1 MSRIDRVFEEL
12 GQLYELN
19 REIRRSVWLDT
30 GKPVHAGRECPTP
43 HDLVACPASTNK
55 AVNTDPSH
63 STPPSG
69 NARMEVDSGA
79 PHDHRPA

>member
-30 GKPVHAGRECPTP
+30 GTPVHVPRPGVKTEA
-43 HDLVACPASTNK
+43 LSA
-55 AVNTDPSH
+55 PSH
-63 STPPSG
+63 STPPPGDASMAADPG
-69 NARMEVDSGA
+69 V